1 MRRWRGDAGGDGA
14 RMSTRGQMSGVTS
27 AFSKKCVGRVARGGR
42 GHASRATRVVS
53 RGGVRCARDTRRAGS
68 RVGFER
74 DRGGCVGTVGLATH
88 RDPRGSAAPW
98 RVRCPRTWVW
108 GAAGAR
114 RGAGAARVWADPILG
129 RTSRADAEGGRARSE
144 CRAEA
149 TSLCR
154 RAVVDRRSNRG
165 RAGSVDRCQ
174 RSDPRTTKTARRARR
189 AEDAWC
195 RTGTS
200 SREFCVGHKGA
211 SGAPRASG
219 SRGRPGERTPHPL

>member
-1 MRRWRGDAGGDGA
+1 MRAATGRGCRRAVRCRASRRHFQKNAWDASRGA
-14 RMSTRGQMSGVTS
+14 
-27 AFSKKCVGRVARGGR
+27 VG

-114 RGAGAARVWADPILG
+114 RGAGGGTGLG
-129 RTSRADAEGGRARSE
+129 GPDFGPNIAGGRGRRRARSE

-165 RAGSVDRCQ
+165 RARSVDRCQ

>member
-1 MRRWRGDAGGDGA
+1 MRAATGAAVDARRCRA
-14 RMSTRGQMSGVTS
+14 SRH
-27 AFSKKCVGRVARGGR
+27 AFFKKCVGRVARGGR

-53 RGGVRCARDTRRAGS
+53 RGGVRCARATRRAGS

-144 CRAEA
+144 SEPRRRRCADELSLTGVQTEA
-149 TSLCR
+149 GPALWTDVNVRILGR
-154 RAVVDRRSNRG
+154 RKRPD
-165 RAGSVDRCQ
+165 
-174 RSDPRTTKTARRARR
+174 ARVAPS
-189 AEDAWC
+189 DAWC